1 MLFFLLFTIVISDAQ
16 SITAAEESNENNMNA
31 SANSDNVMSENSGI
45 SLNEQ
50 FDELKDKPIDLNKT
64 DGEVLVDLFHLTS
77 TQIQSFINYRNTVGY
92 FLDFHE
98 LQSLPGWDV
107 SVLKI
112 IRPYVYVSASKSL
125 SDFIHSNLKDQK
137 NLFLFRYVNSFI
149 HNDSLNNHCLAFRY
163 NYDSKKKSVSIFLFR
178 HDF

>member
-1 MLFFLLFTIVISDAQ
+1 MKKIGMLFFLLFTIVISDAQ
-16 SITAAEESNENNMNA
+16 SITAAEESNENNMNT

-64 DGEVLVDLFHLTS
+64 DVEVLVDLFHLTS

-98 LQSLPGWDV
+98 LQSIPGWDV

-137 NLFLFRYVNSFI
+137 NLFLFR
-149 HNDSLNNHCLAFRY
+149 
-163 NYDSKKKSVSIFLFR
+163 
-178 HDF
+178 